1 MGQSPNSNTTTLGV
15 RVEAAAQFDPERS
28 DPDRPH
34 HFYAY
39 RIRITNEGEDTVQ
52 LLRRRWEIRDANNN
66 TETVSGNGVVG
77 YQPTFESGMSFEYT
91 SYCPL
96 KTEWGTMEGCFTFER
111 KGGEHFD
118 VAVGRFFLVPSAD
131 NAEVF

>member
-28 DPDRPH
+28 DPDRPN

-77 YQPTFESGMSFEYT
+77 LQPTFESGMSFEYT

-96 KTEWGTMEGCFTFER
+96 KTEWGTMEGCF
-111 KGGEHFD
+111 
-118 VAVGRFFLVPSAD
+118 
-131 NAEVF
+131 